1 MCNRTECCGYCVIKV
16 KVYQSLMG
24 CKHNRMEIYG
34 REHRSQAPGTTKE
47 SYRGATPAKI
57 LSQDTPAMNITQTSK
72 NNITNI
78 THVFSSQFSYSMPS
92 HVISKKTCKTPTV
105 QYFSHFFLGET
116 SPGSEDFGWIRC
128 RASFGQQDPMPGTGA
143 RDGTGGATIGDWCSN
158 WVRWKMVVFK
168 KVVKLRGQSSN
179 VICKRKRNIAML
191 DSMGMGCNLQK
202 PLGPPRWAAID
213 SCMA

>member
-105 QYFSHFFLGET
+105 QYFSHFFWEKPLQAAKT
-116 SPGSEDFGWIRC
+116 SGGSDAGRPLDSKIRC
-128 RASFGQQDPMPGTGA
+128 QGQGP
-143 RDGTGGATIGDWCSN
+143 
-158 WVRWKMVVFK
+158 
-168 KVVKLRGQSSN
+168 
-179 VICKRKRNIAML
+179 
-191 DSMGMGCNLQK
+191 GMGRVVL
-202 PLGPPRWAAID
+202 PLEIGVVTGFDGKWLFLKR
-213 SCMA
+213 